1 MTTFSTGDGLFK
13 AVAKN
18 KEGLYSTTS
27 AITDPNQSLE
37 TTPVAN
43 TPLEI
48 PKEYLGEYIAGMVQ
62 RYGTKGFMPTLEEYK
77 AYDEFTRNKKSEAWK
92 HIGDAINTATSDLY
106 NAGTA
111 LVGDTIQ
118 LKVPKVVG
126 SVIEGTALGTKNWY
140 YMYQQAKYDK
150 NSWLSRAMFDN
161 HDTIED
167 SYLAFQNA
175 MAVQREVEKDQR
187 EGIWVPNSVTVG
199 GVEIDLTNKAVVQG
213 LSYIADPSWI
223 MPNLGIEAALVKG
236 LRGAGAGIGLGQQ
249 LSKAGAA
256 AARKASLAAGKT
268 ANFFESIAEGAAVV
282 DRKFTTIIGD
292 ATGTEHYI
300 AQGGS
305 VTAQEGI
312 VRAGESA
319 LGLQAFKIPAW
330 AAISGT
336 HAASKVF
343 EGVARLGEVGFKILG
358 DEAPNVMGNTL
369 SERIAINSTAPNLKK
384 IAGFWSKTGTPVI
397 DWLGQT
403 SKTAMH
409 SSMYGGVFGLAVG
422 GEEGFYHGLGTGL
435 VLGGAFHQIG
445 VLHNTVSGGD
455 AVQDTVKHFL
465 WATEGYDRNNQEGT
479 YHLLEEVNKIG
490 GDKAKLSL
498 MGQIA
503 GAERLLKEEKM
514 VILRE
519 STIKE
524 LSTDVQWAEY
534 ERQWLDNPEWGG
546 ITFGKLNSK
555 GKEPIIIVNADRAA
569 KSAVSEELFHGI
581 MLSERYGKA
590 FQKYA
595 MDALIGHD
603 DAQGAL
609 YKMPKADAV
618 RMLESFRDQYF
629 SLDKETVGHI
639 PEEMQVNLKKFNEA
653 IEKFKNGE
661 KATSIK
667 GFFEEFLASYWN
679 RFVEDKPIDYLIKGG
694 DLGIIRN
701 AIGGAKDWYK
711 NIMRKDLSEA
721 GVQFEIG
728 GTADTFLLDKTT
740 KQRVRI
746 PMLEGLMKHYV
757 KELKKGMYEGWEVDK
772 KKYAGTDSMINGGL
786 DHLFET
792 KGEGDAT
799 IFVPKDDATV
809 NKELSTGLRGVA
821 EGLLALAPS
830 DRGATLSVYREDGS
844 GDQPI
849 AQFARGNKPKQGEP
863 VGRKIPNGRD
873 WWEEQNKTIRK
884 KIGTTGAT
892 VAEFDEMGV
901 RKREKGSPIIKGRRE
916 QRVPADPQWETDTS
930 GDFWESQFQG
940 NTRVRIEGIATPK
953 ELAVFEKFLG
963 ENVARRI
970 AQLNT
975 VIEASKVGKTENISN
990 ILSAKVI
997 TAETVDND
1005 GGRSA
1010 GTISERA
1017 FIPVELNMYFT
1028 AVRKSRKVDRY
1039 GRSPYVIGE
1048 AKLLLRVIDWDSY
1061 ITREDYAFNKVN
1073 DSDLNYKTVQRLFG
1087 TRTNLR
1093 EAVKAMLSNYSLGN
1107 KAQAGIK
1114 LFDRGKGGDRD
1125 AALKRDIVNAVIGYH
1140 PTKAMVNTDS
1150 GWYNTP
1156 REMQML
1162 KSDNKVK
1169 LPTVMKNF
1177 RVDKIGT
1184 LKQFEGEGFRYN
1196 HNEAYKRAQA
1206 NFSPAI
1212 SHRDHEGYPI
1222 PISAKN
1228 STADTHYRNKE
1239 GELLSV
1245 YALRTPY
1252 SSIREISPTHSVY
1265 DYVTGEFADAVTASS
1280 GSVRGHNYT
1289 SDSGWLHFTPDKYE
1303 AGFVEDTKIRSGYID
1318 TQRHISISD
1327 IPFGTDYKTSIDK
1340 VAFNIANTSGVAF
1353 QKVMGD
1359 LLMLRDVYGEKLID
1373 GYKAEYNG
1381 EATKGATLDEWLFTK
1396 AGSALLSK
1404 YNIHSVEYMAF
1415 NPVTGNE
1422 FGSVAIIQPSRF
1434 IENMTRKGMDN
1445 AMHSP
1450 SKTISSQFREQMDAA
1465 GSGEIGAMLQ
1475 WRIDEKGKVVP
1486 NTNLITRESV
1496 DSIIKHNRAVV
1507 KQAQDIVSKG
1517 EDLTS
1522 PESIKRFE
1530 DKIKPFFISELRKK
1544 FPKAPSSILEQ
1555 IATFSLEGY
1564 ATYTKSL
1571 NELRRTPNPLGGV
1584 ETYVPQVS
1592 VNADS
1597 AFIENATRYGIT
1609 PAKLRETGL
1618 PSLGH
1623 WIELSEAEFQTLKN
1637 YPEWSKRF
1645 QQYQKSAVADARKS
1659 GILDDPKLQKKF
1671 EKSLGDVTQTALI
1684 KQVLAE
1690 SNGITGLIDN
1700 MASRQKQLFFLMD
1713 GSMRGNGQIGSDTF
1727 NLSSGARKQLSELF
1741 LERNQAVLEFMQT
1754 FPSGIQ
1760 EAGSKKNM
1768 LVQWIKAKELLIQS
1782 KRNLTAEEHEAIAM
1796 YEGYKRK
1803 AENIIT
1809 NDAKTRMLDTL
1820 SAFHITEID
1829 MDSIERIR
1837 TQMYLEDSKGLIEL
1851 GTPEATARAVQL
1863 YMLDQGANGVTSLGK
1878 IQEAIKINYI
1888 KSLENLSKEGFIGV
1902 RWVDR
1907 ELSAST
1913 MSSNNNG
1920 VFSIGGK
1927 VKKALHAWT
1936 FEGTDFAVLRKNKV
1950 QEYTDTNR
1958 SLKNVNPSDVIL
1970 DMYDG
1975 NGGILAR
1982 TEYSSTLPPEQ
1993 IKMIE
1998 TQFLRDGTNIINRE
2012 VMAGRT
2018 GVQALVE
2025 GGYQSVQGKIKELIV
2040 SMALKKK
2047 YNVALDVGSYEL
2059 YRNGDTFVM
2068 TRLDDVKIADV
2079 TTTERIAQL
2088 EARLKSGQTD
2098 LPNKIRPLRDN
2109 EKKQILA
2116 EIKAIEKALREP
2128 SNLDKRGVSKDKNP
2142 KFDDIDTARW
2152 EDEGE
2157 GVGASNNVLYF
2168 DRQTEAIARLKA
2180 KLKAGVVD
2188 SGKPSGTRPATL
2200 EEKIATREQIT
2211 RLQGQKN
2218 TDLGFSFQINSRHQ
2232 VTNMGQ
2238 QFTNLKQRNEALRAI
2253 RSGREGNKAF
2263 EAYAKEAYVKFEKF
2277 IADKKVQEAKLL
2289 SQVIAEKGAVGG
2301 ESVIPQISRLLDE
2314 LNGLE
2319 KKSREFVINEAKKL
2333 KGNTKGKI
2341 DLEAME
2347 TKIKDRELELR
2358 DLADEWELKY
2368 LAVAEQLMDNGVLE
2382 QQGWT
2387 PDKIKELQDRIS
2399 AHPNYGEIQAL
2410 RQTPTGNSS
2419 MFITQLID
2427 QMRVN
2432 QTEFAVAEKAHSDLT
2447 EFTVGK
2453 AEEIDAIKQQ
2463 IYFLA
2468 RRYTE
2473 AKGYTSSGD
2482 QFLISAKRT
2491 DYTTVSTFNFKGLK
2505 TYTNDKPHKPN
2516 YLRDSENVSGQSRA
2530 VRLLLDKKA
2539 EAANLYKSV
2548 AELTKEF
2555 TDGMLELGDH
2565 YNAGMTIKDLRVQQI
2580 IGYGRTEVNSELRL
2594 SSEMVRRTSKQ
2605 NLTSGEF
2612 NWVNDPM
2619 NAEFVNAVDKQVKVG
2634 KMSIED
2640 AISAIQREASI
2651 ANIGRNGV
2659 LLGDTVKQ
2667 LNLTIE
2673 KIGVI
2678 GSRLDV
2684 FGRQRLRPDEGQGN
2698 PFATRE
2704 QGESSGPTM
2713 ETISALAKYKKTA
2726 PQEALALR
2734 AELKQLRT
2742 QKTLLMERY
2751 ENILKMAGKDAPS
2764 GFNEFVAQ
2772 NKAEDLREAMA
2783 RRNMKARNA
2792 EVKALRATREEDTL
2806 KLFKRYDDIAR
2817 NLRYQNPALRFENS
2831 RVPVHPDDPTTQY
2844 IVYSFSSLAQD
2855 YFGPSWRQYDLRT
2868 ARTSG
2873 ENAGGITTPFQSDN
2887 PAGTSGNLRQW
2898 IKAEAKNLNA
2908 RGVYLADY
2916 IHYAFAKREF
2926 LMKNPSVEMSAQD
2939 ANLMKFFFKKDVE
2952 GGLFAERI
2960 ADIPAQMIA
2969 QQEAMNNGIVE
2980 TFSSKTEQERFIK
2993 SFVTD
2998 GLDLISHSEG
3008 LKREALKKLSGMN
3021 DEQFDK
3027 AYGDDP
3033 AALEKRLNTIEVIEN
3048 AFMLIA
3054 RGRIQVRDAGEVYNV
3069 RDLTVNKFTPEEQKR
3084 LESIRVMKGWT
3095 PAQLD
3100 SYLVRGLEQNTPK
3113 ELRNLI
3119 GGKQQQFL
3127 TRRQVGNI
3135 PIDTLIRMEGFDAVW
3150 KEKMAAV
3157 TNESLFG
3164 LERQFGLKKAYE
3176 GMPINQRMALD
3187 APTIKRLLLTNEKQ
3201 NMKTAAELRKRYKK
3215 QGKAILDPEGMEEFG
3230 YGFTDSVLKDEQVR
3244 VDTLLGIAGAVEA
3257 SMIRYKADSLQLT
3270 NKANEWVLDHMLS
3283 IDDNLRVSGAVRG
3296 KDNTIVIDWDNP
3308 DKPQF
3313 RDTIDGRYFIKRSVT
3328 TSKRGVTSER
3338 FHIFF
3343 KGEKFTSSKGREVFD
3358 LPTTRFAEV
3367 DNITQAQVAIRL
3379 FEDDVMR
3386 IKVSSDMIGGGR
3398 NKYDPV
3404 AVGSKPLPLQDPRQP
3419 MLGDWGAAGA
3429 FSKAVGSLYLENK
3442 GSHYFHQA
3450 MMKKLDGIGQY
3461 ASTHYL
3467 SWNVNGKTENREI
3480 LIYPRQIGILS
3491 KHWTRGVSP
3500 DGHTT
3505 WKYNK
3510 PVRADAPAETTSTAA
3525 KDSNTAATEAAPA
3538 ISEADAMLN
3547 DASKWTIE
3555 QSVAPSATIPFE
3567 EWTVI
3572 KNKLGYTLIKVM
3584 DSKTQNHTYKLYNK
3598 ASMFMADTH
3607 AEVEAMEHILEE
3619 ELKKIHNGR

>member
-1 MTTFSTGDGLFK
+1 MTTFSTGEGLYK
-13 AVAKN
+13 AVANN
-18 KEGLYSTTS
+18 KEGLYSKTN

-62 RYGTKGFMPTLEEYK
+62 RYGTRGFMPTLEEYK
-77 AYDEFTRNKKSEAWK
+77 AYDEFLRNKKSEAWK
-92 HIGDAINTATSDLY
+92 TIGEAVNTATSDIY
-106 NAGTA
+106 NAGVG
-111 LVGDTIQ
+111 LVGDTLQ

-175 MAVQREVEKDQR
+175 MAVNKEIEKDQK
-187 EGIWVPNSVTVG
+187 EGIWVPNSVNIG
-199 GVEIDLTNKAVVQG
+199 GVDIDLTNKAVVQG
-213 LSYIADPSWI
+213 LSYVADPSWI
-223 MPNLGIEAALVKG
+223 MPNLGIEAALAKG

-249 LSKAGAA
+249 LTKAA
-256 AARKASLAAGKT
+256 AAASRKASIAAGAT
-268 ANFFESIAEGAAVV
+268 ANFFESIAEGAALV

-292 ATGTEHYI
+292 ATGKEHYI

-319 LGLQAFKIPAW
+319 IGMQAFKIPAW

-358 DEAPNVMGNTL
+358 DETPNVFGNTL

-403 SKTAMH
+403 SKSAMH
-409 SSMYGGVFGLAVG
+409 SSMYGGAFGLTLG
-422 GEEGFYHGLGTGL
+422 GEDGFYHGLGTGL
-435 VLGGAFHQIG
+435 VLGSAFHQIG

-455 AVQDTVKHFL
+455 AVQDTVKNFL
-465 WATEGYDRNNQEGT
+465 WATEGYDRHNQEGV

-490 GDKAKLSL
+490 GEKSKLSL
-498 MGQIA
+498 MSQIA
-503 GAERLLKEEKM
+503 GAERLLKEEKIR
-514 VILRE
+514 ILRE

-534 ERQWLDNPEWGG
+534 ERQWLDNPDWGG

-555 GKEPIIIVNADRAA
+555 GKEPIIIINADRAA

-590 FQKYA
+590 FHKYA

-609 YKMPKADAV
+609 YKMPKDDAV
-618 RMLESFRDQYF
+618 RMLEAFRDQYF
-629 SLDKETVGHI
+629 SLDKETAGHI
-639 PEEMQVNLKKFNEA
+639 PEESQINLKKFNDA
-653 IEKFKNGE
+653 IEGFKNGE
-661 KATSIK
+661 KVTSIK

-679 RFVEDKPIDYLIKGG
+679 RFIEDKPIDYLIKGG

-711 NIMRKDLSEA
+711 NIMRKDLGEA
-721 GVQFEIG
+721 GVQFEVG

-757 KELKKGMYEGWEVDK
+757 KELKKGMYDGWEIDK

-786 DHLFET
+786 DHLFEV
-792 KGEGDAT
+792 KGEGDT
-799 IFVPKDDATV
+799 KIFVAKDDATV
-809 NKELSTGLRGVA
+809 DKELSAGLRGVA
-821 EGLLALAPS
+821 EGLLALADS
-830 DRGATLSVYREDGS
+830 DRGAKLTVYKENG
-844 GDQPI
+844 GGNETPI
-849 AQFARGNKPKQGEP
+849 AQFSKGNKPKQGEP
-863 VGRKIPNGRD
+863 VGKKIPNGKD
-873 WWEEQNKTIRK
+873 WWDEQNKTIKK

-892 VAEFDEMGV
+892 AAEYDEMGV
-901 RKREKGSPIIKGRRE
+901 RRREKGEKIIKGRRE

-975 VIEASKVGKTENISN
+975 VIESSRVGKTESISN

-997 TAETVDND
+997 TAQTVNND
-1005 GGRSA
+1005 GSRSA
-1010 GTISERA
+1010 GTLSERA

-1039 GRSPYVIGE
+1039 GRSPYLIGE
-1048 AKLLLRVIDWDSY
+1048 ANLLLKVIDWDSY
-1061 ITREDYAFNKVN
+1061 ITREDYAFNKVD

-1093 EAVKAMLSNYSLGN
+1093 ESVKAMLSNYSLGN

-1169 LPTVMKNF
+1169 LPTVMKDF
-1177 RVDKIGT
+1177 RVDKIGS

-1212 SHRDHEGYPI
+1212 SHRDHEGFPI

-1252 SSIREISPTHSVY
+1252 SSIREVSPTHSVY
-1265 DYVTGEFADAVTASS
+1265 DYVTGELADAVTASS
-1280 GSVRGHNYT
+1280 GAVRGHNYT

-1303 AGFVEDTKIRSGYID
+1303 AGFVENTKVRSGYID
-1318 TQRHISISD
+1318 TQRHINISD
-1327 IPFGTDYKTSIDK
+1327 IPFGTDYRTAIDK
-1340 VAFNIANTSGVAF
+1340 VAFNIASTSGIAF

-1359 LLMLRDVYGEKLID
+1359 LMMLRDIYGEKLID

-1404 YNIHSVEYMAF
+1404 YDIHSVEYMAF

-1422 FGSVAIIQPSRF
+1422 FGSVAILQPSRF
-1434 IENMTRKGMDN
+1434 VENMTRRGLDN

-1450 SKTISSQFREQMDAA
+1450 SKTVSSQFREQMDAA

-1475 WRIDEKGKVVP
+1475 WRIDEKGRVVP

-1496 DSIIKHNRAVV
+1496 DAIIKQNRAVV

-1517 EDLTS
+1517 EDLLS

-1530 DKIKPFFISELRKK
+1530 DKIKPFFLSELKKK
-1544 FPKAPSSILEQ
+1544 FPKAPAEILEQ
-1555 IATFSLEGY
+1555 IATYSLEGY

-1592 VNADS
+1592 LTADS
-1597 AFIENATRYGIT
+1597 AFIQNASRYGIT
-1609 PAKLRETGL
+1609 PDKLRETGL

-1623 WIELSEAEFQTLKN
+1623 WIELSEAEFLTLKN
-1637 YPEWSKRF
+1637 YPKWKEKFKER
-1645 QQYQKSAVADARKS
+1645 KANAIKEAREDGLLPDIKA
-1659 GILDDPKLQKKF
+1659 QKKF
-1671 EKSLGDVTQTALI
+1671 EKSLGDNVQTELI
-1684 KQVLAE
+1684 KYVLAE

-1727 NLSSGARKQLSELF
+1727 SLSGSARKQLSELF

-1760 EAGSKKNM
+1760 ESASKKNM
-1768 LVQWIKAKELLIQS
+1768 LVQWIKAKETLIQS
-1782 KRNLTAEEHEAIAM
+1782 KRNLSAEEHEAIAM

-1809 NDAKTRMLDTL
+1809 NDAKTRLLDTL

-1829 MDSIERIR
+1829 MDSVERIR
-1837 TQMYLEDSKGLIEL
+1837 TQLYLEDSKGLIQL

-1863 YMLDQGANGVTSLGK
+1863 YMLDQGANGVTSLGR

-1888 KSLENLSKEGFIGV
+1888 KSLENLSKEGFVGV
-1902 RWVDR
+1902 RWDSR
-1907 ELSAST
+1907 DLSSST

-1920 VFSIGGK
+1920 VFSIAGK
-1927 VKKALHAWT
+1927 ANKALHAWT

-1970 DMYDG
+1970 DMHDG
-1975 NGGILAR
+1975 NGAILAR
-1982 TEYSSTLPPEQ
+1982 VEYSSTLPPEQ

-1998 TQFLRDGTNIINRE
+1998 AQFLRDGTNIINRE
-2012 VMAGRT
+2012 VMEGRT
-2018 GVQALVE
+2018 GIQALVE
-2025 GGYQSVQGKIKELIV
+2025 GNFQSVQGRVKELII
-2040 SMALKKK
+2040 SMALQQK
-2047 YNVALDVGSYEL
+2047 YGAVIDVGSYEL
-2059 YRNGDTFVM
+2059 YRNGDTFVA
-2068 TRLDDVKIADV
+2068 TRTDETKIADV
-2079 TTTERIAQL
+2079 TTTQRIADL
-2088 EARLKSGQTD
+2088 EAKLKSGQTSM
-2098 LPNKIRPLRDN
+2098 PNKIRPLRDN
-2109 EKKQILA
+2109 ERKQIHS
-2116 EIKAIEKALREP
+2116 EIAAIQKALKEP
-2128 SNLDKRGVSKDKNP
+2128 SRFLKKGVEE
-2142 KFDDIDTARW
+2142 DIDAARW
-2152 EDEGE
+2152 ADEGE
-2157 GVGASNNVLYF
+2157 PVGATGDNESFNRQMYF
-2168 DRQTEAIARLKA
+2168 DKQNEAIVRLKD

-2200 EEKIATREQIT
+2200 EEKIALREQIT
-2211 RLQGQKN
+2211 TLQGQKN
-2218 TDLGFSFQINSRHQ
+2218 RDLGFSFQIDSRHQ
-2232 VTNMGQ
+2232 VKGMSTP
-2238 QFTNLKQRNEALRAI
+2238 FTTLKQRNEALNKV
-2253 RSGREGNKAF
+2253 RSGRQGNKAF
-2263 EAYAKEAYVKFEKF
+2263 EAYAEEAYVKFEKF

-2289 SQVIAEKGAVGG
+2289 AKVTAEKGAVGG

-2319 KKSREFVINEAKKL
+2319 KKSREFVLNEAKRL

-2347 TKIKDRELELR
+2347 TKIKDREVELR
-2358 DLADEWELKY
+2358 DIADEWELKY
-2368 LAVAEQLMDNGVLE
+2368 LAVAEQLMDFGVLE

-2387 PDKIKELQDRIS
+2387 PDRIKELQDRIS
-2399 AHPNYGEIQAL
+2399 AHPNYGEIQQL

-2427 QMRVN
+2427 QMRIN
-2432 QTEFAVAEKAHSDLT
+2432 QTEFAVAEKAHADLT

-2453 AEEIDAIKQQ
+2453 AEEIDGLKQQ

-2482 QFLISAKRT
+2482 QFLISGKRT

-2505 TYTNDKPHKPN
+2505 TYTNDKPHEPS

-2530 VRLLLDKKA
+2530 VRALLDKKA
-2539 EAANLYKSV
+2539 DATNLYKSV
-2548 AELTKEF
+2548 ADLTKEF
-2555 TDGMLELGDH
+2555 KDGMLELGDY
-2565 YNAGMTIKDLRVQQI
+2565 YNAGMSIKDLRIQKI
-2580 IGYGRTEVNSELRL
+2580 IGYGRTEVNSELKL
-2594 SSEMVRRTSKQ
+2594 SSEMLRRTSKQ
-2605 NLTSGEF
+2605 NLTSGEY

-2619 NAEFVNAVDKQVKVG
+2619 NAEFINAVDKQVKVG

-2651 ANIGRNGV
+2651 ANIGKNGV

-2698 PFATRE
+2698 PFAMRE
-2704 QGESSGPTM
+2704 QGESSGATA
-2713 ETISALAKYKKTA
+2713 ETLSALAKYKKTA

-2734 AELKQLRT
+2734 AELKLLRT

-2792 EVKALRATREEDTL
+2792 EVKALRALREEDTM

-2817 NLRYQNPALRFENS
+2817 NLRQQNPALRFENS
-2831 RVPVHPDDPTTQY
+2831 RMPVHPDDPTTQY
-2844 IVYSFSSLAQD
+2844 IVYSFGSLAQD
-2855 YFGPSWRQYDLRT
+2855 FFGPSWRQYDLRT

-2873 ENAGGITTPFQSDN
+2873 ENAGGITAPFQTDN
-2887 PAGTSGNLRQW
+2887 PSGTSGNLRKW
-2898 IKAEAKNLNA
+2898 IKEEAKNLNS

-2916 IHYAFAKREF
+2916 IHYATVKRDF

-2952 GGLFAERI
+2952 GGLFADRI

-2969 QQEAMNNGIVE
+2969 QQEAMNNGIIE

-3008 LKREALKKLSGMN
+3008 LKTEALKKLSGMT
-3021 DEQFDK
+3021 DAQFDK

-3033 AALEKRLNTIEVIEN
+3033 AALEKRLNTVEVIEN
-3048 AFMLIA
+3048 ALMLIA
-3054 RGRIQVRDAGEVYNV
+3054 RGRIDVRQAGEVYNV
-3069 RDLTVNKFTPEEQKR
+3069 KDLKLNKFTPEEQKR

-3095 PAQLD
+3095 PSQLD

-3119 GGKQQQFL
+3119 GGKQQKFL
-3127 TRRQVGNI
+3127 TRRQIGNI
-3135 PIDTLIRMEGFDAVW
+3135 PIDTLIRMEGFQAVW

-3157 TNESLFG
+3157 TTESLFG

-3176 GMPINQRMALD
+3176 EMPINQRMALD

-3230 YGFTDSVLKDEQVR
+3230 YGFTDSVLKDEQTR
-3244 VDTLLGIAGAVEA
+3244 VDTLLSIAGAVEA

-3270 NKANEWVLDHMLS
+3270 NKDNEWTLDHMLS
-3283 IDDNLRVSGAVRG
+3283 LKDNLRVSGAVRG

-3313 RDTIDGRYFIKRSVT
+3313 RDTIDGRYFIKRNVT

-3467 SWNVNGKTENREI
+3467 TWDVNGKAKNREI

-3491 KHWTRGVSP
+3491 KHWTRGVST

-3510 PVRADAPAETTSTAA
+3510 PVRADAPVDTSTMPPP
-3525 KDSNTAATEAAPA
+3525 DTNTAAVTAAPA

-3572 KNKLGYTLIKVM
+3572 KNKLGYTLIKIL

-3598 ASMFMADTH
+3598 ASMFMADAH
-3607 AEVEAMEHILEE
+3607 AEAEAMEHILEE